1 MPTFLISVIVPAVA
15 FVLFLLITGLTLAR
29 LYRRATREVSLVRTG
44 SGGRRVIIDGGA
56 LVIPLLHELTRIN
69 MQTMRLEVR
78 RQGEE
83 SLITKDKMRVDV
95 AVEFYVAVDPTD
107 EGIARAAQ
115 ALGNKTFNPAEIM
128 TMVGGKLVGGLRS
141 VSAQMTMDELHEKR
155 SNFVTEVQNAVA
167 EDLKK
172 NGLYL
177 ESVSLTS
184 FDQTPLD
191 KLDPK
196 NIFTATANKIL
207 AEAVAERAKE
217 VAQIDADR
225 DTAIMTSKQQA
236 AMKRFEVEKAEEE
249 ARVNQAV
256 EVATLRAREEAET
269 AVAREEAERA
279 RRTAEIERQTAVETA
294 EIDRQKAIEIANQD
308 RQIAIAQKSEAE
320 SQARAQADLARAD
333 AVKAE
338 IGVET
343 ARIVAQAERSKAVTI
358 LAAEEAAEKEA
369 TGIRVRAKTER
380 EAAEDQAEAVL
391 LAARAK
397 AEETTILAEAAK
409 TAKLAEAQGITAV
422 IQAENSTSGEVFAFK
437 LQLARLDAMP
447 KVIAEMVR
455 PAEKIDSIRVHK
467 VDMPARG
474 MSGGAGAGAG
484 QSATPAGGMIDQVFA
499 SMGEMA
505 VAMPALKQLGASV
518 GFSMGDGLEQMV
530 NAEFS
535 PPAAEPVREQTVSAA
550 HAAQAPQG
558 KSARRQ
564 KPGGPEAE
572 IPASA

>member
-1 MPTFLISVIVPAVA
+1 
-15 FVLFLLITGLTLAR
+15 
-29 LYRRATREVSLVRTG
+29 
-44 SGGRRVIIDGGA
+44 
-56 LVIPLLHELTRIN
+56 
-69 MQTMRLEVR
+69 
-78 RQGEE
+78 
-83 SLITKDKMRVDV
+83 
-95 AVEFYVAVDPTD
+95 
-107 EGIARAAQ
+107 
-115 ALGNKTFNPAEIM
+115 
-128 TMVGGKLVGGLRS
+128 MV
-141 VSAQMTMDELHEKR
+141 
-155 SNFVTEVQNAVA
+155 
-167 EDLKK
+167 
-172 NGLYL
+172 
-177 ESVSLTS
+177 
-184 FDQTPLD
+184 
-191 KLDPK
+191 
-196 NIFTATANKIL
+196 TATANKIL

-256 EVATLRAREEAET
+256 EVASLRAREEAET

-437 LQLARLDAMP
+437 LQLARLEAMP

-467 VDMPARG
+467 VDIPARG
-474 MSGGAGAGAG
+474 MSGGAGVGAG

-518 GFSMGDGLEQMV
+518 GFSMGEGLEQMV

-535 PPAAEPVREQTVSAA
+535 PPAAEPVREETVSAA
-550 HAAQAPQG
+550 PAAQAPQG
-558 KSARRQ
+558 KPARRQ
-564 KPGGPEAE
+564 KTGGPEAE

>member
-1 MPTFLISVIVPAVA
+1 MSPFMLSVIVPAVSI
-15 FVLFLLITGLTLAR
+15 VLFIMITGLTLAR
-29 LYRRATREVSLVRTG
+29 LYRRSTREVSLVRTG

-115 ALGNKTFNPAEIM
+115 ALGSKTFNPAEIM

-207 AEAVAERAKE
+207 AQAVAERAKE

-225 DTAIMTSKQQA
+225 DTAIMTSRQQA
-236 AMKRFEVEKAEEE
+236 AMKRFEVEKTEEE

-294 EIDRQKAIEIANQD
+294 EIDRQRAIEIANQD

-437 LQLARLDAMP
+437 LQLARLEAMP

-474 MSGGAGAGAG
+474 MSGGAAAG

-530 NAEFS
+530 NTEFATPTAEKVQAD
-535 PPAAEPVREQTVSAA
+535 PAPVAAPAE
-550 HAAQAPQG
+550 APQG
-558 KSARRQ
+558 KPARRQ
-564 KPGGPEAE
+564 KPGGPDVETQ
-572 IPASA
+572 ASA